1 MTEIQNKERTA
12 EDILS
17 YLIIEHGLTNIDPFE
32 RAYSLYT
39 AKEVLELIIKELEY
53 AYINTIAP
61 LIDTGC
67 FISEDKTYRLE
78 AVTKSVTTVDK
89 GKLLRNEPEF
99 YEKIARVPAAAFVK
113 ELGHDFLRDN
123 LIEKIGIEKVHLYD
137 TINLNDLKSGF
148 LDKET
153 AAEYCRASTH
163 VAEYRIIKENTAAD
177 AAEVQP

>member
-1 MTEIQNKERTA
+1 MTEIQSKERTA

-17 YLIIEHGLTNIDPFE
+17 YLIIDHGLTSIDPFE
-32 RAYSLYT
+32 RAYCLYT

-67 FISEDKTYRLE
+67 LISEDKRYKLE
-78 AVTKSVTTVDK
+78 AVAKSVTTVDK
-89 GKLLRNEPEF
+89 LKLLRNEPEF

-123 LIEKIGIEKVHLYD
+123 LIEKIGIDKVHAYD
-137 TINLNDLKSGF
+137 TLNIKDFNALEF
-148 LDKET
+148 LDKDT
-153 AAEYCRASTH
+153 KADYRRASSH
-163 VAEYRIIKENTAAD
+163 IVEYRMVKTD
-177 AAEVQP
+177 DSPEVSE

>member
-1 MTEIQNKERTA
+1 MTEIQTSRTTA

-17 YLIIEHGLTNIDPFE
+17 YLIIEHGLTAVDPHE
-32 RAYSLYT
+32 RAYCLYT

-67 FISEDKTYRLE
+67 LISEDKRYKLE
-78 AVTKSVTTVDK
+78 AVAKSVTTVDK
-89 GKLLRNEPEF
+89 LKLLRNEPEF

-113 ELGHDFLRDN
+113 ELGHNFLRNN
-123 LIEKIGIEKVHLYD
+123 LIEKIGIDKVHAYD
-137 TINLNDLKSGF
+137 TLSIKDFNAGF

-163 VAEYRIIKENTAAD
+163 VAEYRIIKAED
-177 AAEVQP
+177 SSAEVLP

>member
-1 MTEIQNKERTA
+1 MTEIQTKERTA

-17 YLIIEHGLTNIDPFE
+17 YLIIEHGLTAVDPHE
-32 RAYSLYT
+32 RAYCLYT

-61 LIDTGC
+61 LLDAGRLT
-67 FISEDKTYRLE
+67 SEDRTYRLE
-78 AVTKSVTTVDK
+78 EVKKTVTAVDK
-89 GKLLRNEPEF
+89 LKLLRNEPDF

-113 ELGHDFLRDN
+113 ELGHDVLRDN

-163 VAEYRIIKENTAAD
+163 VAEYRIIKAED
-177 AAEVQP
+177 SSAEVQP

>member
-53 AYINTIAP
+53 AYVNTVAP

-67 FISEDKTYRLE
+67 LVSEDKRYKLE

-89 GKLLRNEPEF
+89 AKLLRNEPEF
-99 YEKIARVPAAAFVK
+99 YEKIARVSAATFVK
-113 ELGHDFLRDN
+113 ELGHNYLRN
-123 LIEKIGIEKVHLYD
+123 ALIEKIGIDKVHAYD
-137 TINLNDLKSGF
+137 TLSIKDFDAGF
-148 LDKET
+148 LDKDT
-153 AAEYCRASTH
+153 KADYRRASSH
-163 VAEYRIIKENTAAD
+163 VVEYRMIKTED
-177 AAEVQP
+177 SPEVFP

>member
-1 MTEIQNKERTA
+1 MTEKENSRTAA

-17 YLIIEHGLTNIDPFE
+17 YLIIEHGLTAVNPHE

-67 FISEDKTYRLE
+67 LISEDKRYKLE
-78 AVTKSVTTVDK
+78 AVSKSVTTVDK
-89 GKLLRNEPEF
+89 VKLLRNEPEF

-113 ELGHDFLRDN
+113 ELGHNFLRNN
-123 LIEKIGIEKVHLYD
+123 LIEKIGIDKVHAYD
-137 TINLNDLKSGF
+137 TLNIKDFNALEF
-148 LDKET
+148 LDKDT
-153 AAEYCRASTH
+153 KADYRRAGSH
-163 VAEYRIIKENTAAD
+163 IVEYRMVKTD
-177 AAEVQP
+177 DSPEVSA

>member
-1 MTEIQNKERTA
+1 MTERENSRTEA

-17 YLIIEHGLTNIDPFE
+17 YLIIEHGLTAVNPHE

-67 FISEDKTYRLE
+67 LISEDKRYKLE
-78 AVTKSVTTVDK
+78 AVAKSVTTVDK
-89 GKLLRNEPEF
+89 LKLLRNEPEF

-113 ELGHDFLRDN
+113 EFGHAYLRN
-123 LIEKIGIEKVHLYD
+123 ALIEKIGIDKVHAYD
-137 TINLNDLKSGF
+137 TLNIKDFNALEF
-148 LDKET
+148 LDKDT
-153 AAEYCRASTH
+153 KADYRRASSH
-163 VAEYRIIKENTAAD
+163 VVEYRMIKTED
-177 AAEVQP
+177 SPEVSA